1 MAKLVACMIVG
12 GLLML
17 AAGRWHAGE
26 LLWPGWR
33 GLPATRVWQ
42 R

>member
-1 MAKLVACMIVG
+1 MAKLVLYMIAG

-26 LLWPGWR
+26 LLWPTWR
-33 GLPATRVWQ
+33 GLPVVSAWQ

>member
-1 MAKLVACMIVG
+1 MAKLVLYMITG

-26 LLWPGWR
+26 SLWPGWR
-33 GLPATRVWQ
+33 GLPVISTWQ